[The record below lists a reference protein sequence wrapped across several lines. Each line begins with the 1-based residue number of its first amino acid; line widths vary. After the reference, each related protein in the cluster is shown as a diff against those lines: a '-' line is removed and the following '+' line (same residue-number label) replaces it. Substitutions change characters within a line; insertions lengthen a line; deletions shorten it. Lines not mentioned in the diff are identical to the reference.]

1 MNSEYANQNSYDCI
15 QVHGGSGYMLEYA
28 CQRLYRDARITS
40 IYEGTTQLQTVAALP
55 HITTGSYGLMLEELE
70 AMDVRPEYESLKA
83 RAKAMDEKY
92 NEAIEYVKSVENNE
106 FTDLC
111 SRHLYELAANC
122 VMTQLLLR
130 DATKAPELFDK
141 SMKVYLNLAE
151 AEVAKHYNFV
161 KSLRVESLE
170 SYKQA

>member
-1 MNSEYANQNSYDCI
+1 
-15 QVHGGSGYMLEYA
+15 
-28 CQRLYRDARITS
+28 
-40 IYEGTTQLQTVAALP
+40 
-55 HITTGSYGLMLEELE
+55 
-70 AMDVRPEYESLKA
+70 MDVRPEYESLKA

-130 DATKAPELFDK
+130 DATKAPELFNK
-141 SMKVYLNLAE
+141 SLKVYLNLAE

>member
-1 MNSEYANQNSYDCI
+1 MRTR
-15 QVHGGSGYMLEYA
+15 GKPPPP
-28 CQRLYRDARITS
+28 
-40 IYEGTTQLQTVAALP
+40 IYKST
-55 HITTGSYGLMLEELE
+55 
-70 AMDVRPEYESLKA
+70 KA
-83 RAKAMDEKY
+83 
-92 NEAIEYVKSVENNE
+92 
-106 FTDLC
+106 DLC

-161 KSLRVESLE
+161 KSLSVESLE

>member
-1 MNSEYANQNSYDCI
+1 MDD
-15 QVHGGSGYMLEYA
+15 GYN
-28 CQRLYRDARITS
+28 
-40 IYEGTTQLQTVAALP
+40 AAV
-55 HITTGSYGLMLEELE
+55 EF
-70 AMDVRPEYESLKA
+70 
-83 RAKAMDEKY
+83 
-92 NEAIEYVKSVENNE
+92 VKSANNNE

-122 VMTQLLLR
+122 VMSQLMLR
-130 DATKAPELFDK
+130 DATKAPELFEK

-161 KSLRVESLE
+161 KSLSVEAME

>member
-1 MNSEYANQNSYDCI
+1 M
-15 QVHGGSGYMLEYA
+15 
-28 CQRLYRDARITS
+28 
-40 IYEGTTQLQTVAALP
+40 
-55 HITTGSYGLMLEELE
+55 
-70 AMDVRPEYESLKA
+70 SLK
-83 RAKAMDEKY
+83 RLILMSHVGES
-92 NEAIEYVKSVENNE
+92 EAQAERSYK
-106 FTDLC
+106 
-111 SRHLYELAANC
+111 AANC

>member
-1 MNSEYANQNSYDCI
+1 MRGVVGKGPQ
-15 QVHGGSGYMLEYA
+15 GRRL
-28 CQRLYRDARITS
+28 RLYRDARITS

-55 HITTGSYGLMLEELE
+55 HITTGSYTLMLEELE
-70 AMDVRPEYESLKA
+70 AMDVRPEFEACKA
-83 RAKAMDEKY
+83 RAKAMDVKY
-92 NEAIEYVKSVENNE
+92 QEAIDYVKSVDNNE

>member
-1 MNSEYANQNSYDCI
+1 
-15 QVHGGSGYMLEYA
+15 
-28 CQRLYRDARITS
+28 
-40 IYEGTTQLQTVAALP
+40 
-55 HITTGSYGLMLEELE
+55 
-70 AMDVRPEYESLKA
+70 
-83 RAKAMDEKY
+83 MDEKY

-151 AEVAKHYNFV
+151 AEVAKHYNLI
-161 KSLRVESLE
+161 KSLDVAAIEN
-170 SYKQA
+170 YKKA

>member
-1 MNSEYANQNSYDCI
+1 
-15 QVHGGSGYMLEYA
+15 
-28 CQRLYRDARITS
+28 
-40 IYEGTTQLQTVAALP
+40 
-55 HITTGSYGLMLEELE
+55 
-70 AMDVRPEYESLKA
+70 
-83 RAKAMDEKY
+83 
-92 NEAIEYVKSVENNE
+92 AIEYVKSVENNE

-130 DATKAPELFDK
+130 DATKSPELFDK

-161 KSLRVESLE
+161 KSVDVETME
-170 SYKQA
+170 SYRKA